1 METLLTANIWNFDNA
16 LLKAGKFCKKQF
28 NAVVRTWILLKVG
41 GSCLRVNDQYQQYLC
56 RSVKVS
62 SYKHQVTSL
71 IFFSYVQQEAPILQ
85 NMYILMRLWSEMVQ
99 QSWHLFVTYSSHV
112 LWMKRPLLRLISI
125 AKTLCLRSE
134 FALSF
139 HSFIVLETRQ
149 LILIFIWNSM
159 EFHRTSY

>member
-1 METLLTANIWNFDNA
+1 MQHLNQHLLAKYFSCDMETLLTANIWNFDNA

-99 QSWHLFVTYSSHV
+99 QS
-112 LWMKRPLLRLISI
+112 
-125 AKTLCLRSE
+125 
-134 FALSF
+134 
-139 HSFIVLETRQ
+139 
-149 LILIFIWNSM
+149 
-159 EFHRTSY
+159 